1 MDNRRK
7 QIKTD
12 YLTTVKKRKK
22 AIKKDYQSRKF
33 DNPFFNRRAKREQI
47 ISNRLKLGLI
57 IFGVSIIALFYLFFY
72 SPFFIIKN
80 VEIKGLTRINSND
93 ITNLVFSQSG
103 EWRWFIFKQ
112 NNLFTF
118 SIKDLETKIQN
129 NYNFAEVK
137 ATKKIPNTILIS
149 INERSCALILENPDS
164 SCYFIDP
171 EGYLIKELG
180 VQTADRNKLP
190 VVSDERGLTSD
201 GSKIDL
207 DRQYLDFMLELYQ
220 KITASTDLKIDKF
233 IIDKNPDTLR
243 VNLKEGPFLLFSIK
257 EPQEKQLNKLI
268 VLRKEKLKETF
279 NTIKYFDLRFG
290 DKVYY
295 VNNEEAGK

>member
-12 YLTTVKKRKK
+12 YLTAVKKRKK
-22 AIKKDYQSRKF
+22 ALKKDYQTKKF
-33 DNPFFNRRAKREQI
+33 DNPFFNRRAKREQK
-47 ISNRLKLGLI
+47 ISSRLKIGLI
-57 IFGVSIIALFYLFFY
+57 SSGVLAVALFYLLFY
-72 SPFFIIKN
+72 SPLFIIKN
-80 VEIKGLTRINSND
+80 VEIKGLTRINSTD
-93 ITNLVFSQSG
+93 INNLVFSQSG
-103 EWRWFIFKQ
+103 EWRWLIFKQ
-112 NNLFTF
+112 NNLFVF
-118 SIKDLETKIQN
+118 SKKDLEAKIQT

-137 ATKKIPNTILIS
+137 ATKKIPNTIILNIS
-149 INERSCALILENPDS
+149 ERSCALILENPDS

-190 VVSDERGLTSD
+190 IVSDERGLTSD
-201 GSKIDL
+201 GNKIDL

-220 KITASTDLKIDKF
+220 KISTSTDLKIDKF

-257 EPQEKQLNKLI
+257 ETQEKQLNKLI
-268 VLRKEKLKETF
+268 VLRKEKLKDTF
-279 NTIKYFDLRFG
+279 KNIKYFDLRFG

-295 VNNEEAGK
+295 VNNDEVGK